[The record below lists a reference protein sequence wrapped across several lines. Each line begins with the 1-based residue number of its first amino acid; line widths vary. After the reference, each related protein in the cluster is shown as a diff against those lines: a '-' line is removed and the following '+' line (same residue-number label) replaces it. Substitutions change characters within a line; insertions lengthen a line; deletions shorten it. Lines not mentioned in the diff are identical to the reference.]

1 MKLLHRSNLFSW
13 SAFDEGK
20 NVDFNGT
27 LWVREGGNIVIDPM
41 PMSDH
46 DRAHLA
52 ELGGAAW
59 IIMTNSDHTR
69 WGQELAAETGAK
81 LAAPAAE
88 RDAWPYECDA
98 WLSAGDSLV
107 AGLQVL
113 EMQGSKTPGELALI
127 IDGHTLVTGDLV
139 RAHRADSLMILPDP
153 KLTDRDLAVESVRR
167 LAQIDGI
174 ESVLVGDGWPIF
186 RDGQSRLQEL
196 ADSL

>member
-1 MKLLHRSNLFSW
+1 MKLLHRPDLFSW

-27 LWVREGGNIVIDPM
+27 LWVREGGNVVIDPM

-46 DRAHLA
+46 DRAHMA

-69 WGQELAAETGAK
+69 WGQELANETGAK

-88 RDAWPYECDA
+88 KEAWPYECDA
-98 WLSAGDSLV
+98 WLSAGDNVV

-113 EMQGSKTPGELALI
+113 EMQGSKTPGELAFI
-127 IDGHTLVTGDLV
+127 IDGHTLVTGDLI
-139 RAHRADSLMILPDP
+139 RAHRAGSLMILPDP
-153 KLTDRDLAVESVRR
+153 KLAHRELAIESVRR

-174 ESVLVGDGWPIF
+174 EAVLVGDGWPIF
-186 RDGQSRLQEL
+186 RDGQARLQEL
-196 ADSL
+196 ADRL

>member
-1 MKLLHRSNLFSW
+1 
-13 SAFDEGK
+13 
-20 NVDFNGT
+20 
-27 LWVREGGNIVIDPM
+27 
-41 PMSDH
+41 
-46 DRAHLA
+46 
-52 ELGGAAW
+52 
-59 IIMTNSDHTR
+59 
-69 WGQELAAETGAK
+69 
-81 LAAPAAE
+81 
-88 RDAWPYECDA
+88 
-98 WLSAGDSLV
+98 
-107 AGLQVL
+107 
-113 EMQGSKTPGELALI
+113 MQGSKTPGELALI